1 MGFLSTLL
9 EPVKV
14 VAKAIEP
21 LSPIVPWASA
31 AASLYGGLSRNQQQ
45 TQAASAQ
52 QAFQQEMSGT
62 AYQRAMADMKAAGL
76 NPMLAAKLGGA
87 STPSGAMPNLFDAFT
102 PAMQTYQ
109 QVFSAESQASLQRS
123 QEVQVLAAADKI
135 TEEIKNIPFEG
146 DRVRAATQLLMQ
158 QVGEVAA
165 RTKNLGA
172 TYDEILATTQEI
184 LTRTKLTANQL
195 QAEMETG
202 NFRRFAE
209 QFGPLGDVLG
219 AVFDALINKRRADTY
234 DRGTPTRRK

>member
-1 MGFLSTLL
+1 MGLFNSLL
-9 EPVKV
+9 DTVKV
-14 VAKAIEP
+14 VAKPFEA

-31 AASLYGGLSRNQQQ
+31 AASLYGGLSRNNQQ

-87 STPSGAMPNLFDAFT
+87 STPAGAMPNLLDAFT
-102 PAMQTYQ
+102 PAAQTYQ
-109 QVFSAESQASLQRS
+109 QAYSAESQANLQRS

-135 TEEIKNIPFEG
+135 VEETKNIPDEG
-146 DRVRAATQLLMQ
+146 NRIRATTRLLME
-158 QVGEVAA
+158 QVSEVAA

-172 TYDEILATTQEI
+172 TYEEILATTQEI

-195 QAEMETG
+195 QAEMGTG